1 MAGGTYRFWFKTA
14 DAANTVFVDKIST
27 NAIATVV
34 GDVTE
39 STSIT
44 VDDASGIAEDML
56 VFGEGLP
63 DGLTVSTVSSET
75 NTFTVSEAISISNSE
90 VLRLVA
96 PANQRDG
103 SLADPFVSIAEAILD
118 ADANEKRIIR
128 IVGNNGTE
136 IDSIGSTGGRPI
148 LRPNA
153 RVEQFDPHDY
163 YVGKTDQGVI
173 LPDGETFN
181 VPAVSLLWLMYAVI
195 RMSKS
200 NIDVGSSTDLVSRR
214 CFAPDPGIP
223 GTPVELT
230 SQADAAV
237 ADPDTAVGPLPQSQ
251 YGGIVFRHD
260 SDSGFD
266 GVSRTPSIKL
276 WSVMVVDRLL
286 LIPKPRHLQQYTLKT
301 RGLH

>member
-44 VDDASGIAEDML
+44 VDDVAGIEGDMI

-90 VLRLVA
+90 VLRFVA

-136 IDSIGSTGGRPI
+136 IDT
-148 LRPNA
+148 
-153 RVEQFDPHDY
+153 
-163 YVGKTDQGVI
+163 
-173 LPDGETFN
+173 
-181 VPAVSLLWLMYAVI
+181 
-195 RMSKS
+195 
-200 NIDVGSSTDLVSRR
+200 
-214 CFAPDPGIP
+214 
-223 GTPVELT
+223 
-230 SQADAAV
+230 
-237 ADPDTAVGPLPQSQ
+237 
-251 YGGIVFRHD
+251 
-260 SDSGFD
+260 
-266 GVSRTPSIKL
+266 
-276 WSVMVVDRLL
+276 
-286 LIPKPRHLQQYTLKT
+286 
-301 RGLH
+301 